1 MQMLI
6 IKELNF
12 EGIAIGSQISLE
24 QRQEDITEVIHNI
37 MLENER
43 ASYIRLKFWKQY
55 LSLFPFSPLKT

>member
-24 QRQEDITEVIHNI
+24 QRQENITEVIHNI
-37 MLENER
+37 ILENKR
-43 ASYIRLKFWKQY
+43 ASYIRPKFWKQY
-55 LSLFPFSPLKT
+55 